1 MSPPA
6 GGHEGRPYLAGGYIG
21 FRMIRGAVGAG
32 LVPARRRPQ
41 GPPLPGWG
49 HIEFRM
55 IRGAVGAGLVPAR
68 RSDRVTSRLQY
79 IKN

>member
-1 MSPPA
+1 
-6 GGHEGRPYLAGGYIG
+6 
-21 FRMIRGAVGAG
+21 
-32 LVPARRRPQ
+32 
-41 GPPLPGWG
+41 WG

-68 RSDRVTSRLQY
+68 GRPQGPPLPGWGHIEFRMIRGTVWAGLVPARRSDRVTSRLQY